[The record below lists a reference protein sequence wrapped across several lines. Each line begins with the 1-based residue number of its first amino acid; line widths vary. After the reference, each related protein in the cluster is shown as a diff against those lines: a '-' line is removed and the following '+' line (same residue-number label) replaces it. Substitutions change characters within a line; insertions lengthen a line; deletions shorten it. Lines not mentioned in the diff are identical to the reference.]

1 MTLVASAH
9 VTRLHEA
16 HEALDVSEQALRRSE
31 SHYRSLV
38 EYAPFGVL
46 RCTLEGIV
54 LSANRA
60 LAEILRYDT
69 AREIVGKHLLR
80 DVYERDHD
88 WEDLKASLAV
98 EVMSPFTEIAW
109 RRGDGSSSRVRTRFR
124 VVRGEPGEGAAL
136 LGFVED
142 VTERQGL
149 EDRLRQAQKM
159 EAVGQLAG
167 GVAHDFN
174 NLLTVILGSCE
185 LLLQDAPT
193 GFAHEE
199 VTEIQGAAKKAAA
212 LTQQLLAF
220 SRRQPLA
227 PEVLDPNRVVPDVL
241 KLLRRMIGEDVE
253 IETILRHG
261 SGMFEADPAQLQQ
274 VLMNLVVNARDAMPT
289 GGVITIETA
298 RTVFDDEAVRS
309 RPGARPGTY
318 VTVAVS
324 DTGTGMSAET
334 QRRLFEPFFTTKE
347 PGVGTGLGLA
357 TVYGVVRQSNGYID
371 VKSEL
376 GRGSTF
382 TVCLPLVQAPAGET
396 AIEALAPPDGGSE
409 TILLAE
415 DEELLRDL
423 ARRVLS
429 RAGYALLEAKNG
441 EEAARVADEYGGV
454 IHAVITD
461 VVMPKKSGRALVEHL
476 AATRGNLK
484 VLYMSGYPDAA
495 VERHG
500 VFEAHESFLR
510 KPFTPQ
516 DLLAALRTLLDE
528 GAVIPL

>member
-1 MTLVASAH
+1 
-9 VTRLHEA
+9 
-16 HEALDVSEQALRRSE
+16 
-31 SHYRSLV
+31 
-38 EYAPFGVL
+38 
-46 RCTLEGIV
+46 
-54 LSANRA
+54 
-60 LAEILRYDT
+60 
-69 AREIVGKHLLR
+69 
-80 DVYERDHD
+80 
-88 WEDLKASLAV
+88 
-98 EVMSPFTEIAW
+98 
-109 RRGDGSSSRVRTRFR
+109 
-124 VVRGEPGEGAAL
+124 
-136 LGFVED
+136 
-142 VTERQGL
+142 
-149 EDRLRQAQKM
+149 
-159 EAVGQLAG
+159 
-167 GVAHDFN
+167 
-174 NLLTVILGSCE
+174 
-185 LLLQDAPT
+185 
-193 GFAHEE
+193 
-199 VTEIQGAAKKAAA
+199 
-212 LTQQLLAF
+212 
-220 SRRQPLA
+220 
-227 PEVLDPNRVVPDVL
+227 
-241 KLLRRMIGEDVE
+241 
-253 IETILRHG
+253 
-261 SGMFEADPAQLQQ
+261 
-274 VLMNLVVNARDAMPT
+274 
-289 GGVITIETA
+289 
-298 RTVFDDEAVRS
+298 
-309 RPGARPGTY
+309 
-318 VTVAVS
+318 
-324 DTGTGMSAET
+324 
-334 QRRLFEPFFTTKE
+334 
-347 PGVGTGLGLA
+347 
-357 TVYGVVRQSNGYID
+357 

-516 DLLAALRTLLDE
+516 DLLSALRTLLDE

>member
-46 RCTLEGIV
+46 RCTLDGVV

-124 VVRGEPGEGAAL
+124 VVRGDPGEGAAL

-174 NLLTVILGSCE
+174 NILAAMMMHSELMGMGENLSEDVREGLLQIRGYAERAANLTRQ
-185 LLLQDAPT
+185 LLL
-193 GFAHEE
+193 
-199 VTEIQGAAKKAAA
+199 
-212 LTQQLLAF
+212 F
-220 SRRQPLA
+220 SRKQVMQPRELDLNEVVSSLA
-227 PEVLDPNRVVPDVL
+227 KMLQRI
-241 KLLRRMIGEDVE
+241 IGEDVRLQLSLHP
-253 IETILRHG
+253 TPLMTRADA
-261 SGMFEADPAQLQQ
+261 GMLDQI
-274 VLMNLVVNARDAMPT
+274 LMNLSVNARDAMPA
-289 GGVITIETA
+289 GGRLVIETGEKIVDADLA
-298 RTVFDDEAVRS
+298 RLHPDAE
-309 RPGARPGTY
+309 PGRYASLS
-318 VTVAVS
+318 VS
-324 DTGTGMSAET
+324 DTGDGIP
-334 QRRLFEPFFTTKE
+334 RDVLPHIFEPFFTTKE
-347 PGVGTGLGLA
+347 SGKGTGLGLA
-357 TVYGVVRQSNGYID
+357 TVFGI
-371 VKSEL
+371 VKQH
-376 GRGSTF
+376 RGWLT
-382 TVCLPLVQAPAGET
+382 
-396 AIEALAPPDGGSE
+396 
-409 TILLAE
+409 
-415 DEELLRDL
+415 
-423 ARRVLS
+423 
-429 RAGYALLEAKNG
+429 
-441 EEAARVADEYGGV
+441 
-454 IHAVITD
+454 
-461 VVMPKKSGRALVEHL
+461 
-476 AATRGNLK
+476 
-484 VLYMSGYPDAA
+484 
-495 VERHG
+495 
-500 VFEAHESFLR
+500 
-510 KPFTPQ
+510 
-516 DLLAALRTLLDE
+516 
-528 GAVIPL
+528 